1 MWQDS
6 DHLKETLNKGLVFR
20 GCSQPENAT
29 RNHKKPDLMEI
40 KNLSGGKTGCISTGM
55 NVSLTLRATFPKVK
69 EKLN

>member
-1 MWQDS
+1 
-6 DHLKETLNKGLVFR
+6 
-20 GCSQPENAT
+20 
-29 RNHKKPDLMEI
+29 MEI